1 MNLFRKEKSVVETNK
16 ESSLI
21 KTVGFIASSS
31 GDANTAVVDVKNG
44 KIVRIRPLHFD
55 WKYDKKRFNPWKM
68 EVRGYVFEPMMKSL
82 MPWAE

>member
-55 WKYDKKRFNPWKM
+55 WKYR
-68 EVRGYVFEPMMKSL
+68 
-82 MPWAE
+82 